1 MLFSECS
8 NYVDWCTGID
18 RFLISRVRNLD
29 KNLAVRLCITVN
41 IRTARLALVRSTVR
55 NRIIPSDRG
64 ACIACPT
71 VVLTSLNKW
80 AEINV
85 IWFFQ
90 RPDVQSR
97 FQHTMKLKT
106 FSFRV
111 T

>member
-1 MLFSECS
+1 MIFELVEFSCCFLS
-8 NYVDWCTGID
+8 AALWCTGID

-85 IWFFQ
+85 IWLQ
-90 RPDVQSR
+90 TCSPEERNIKYQ
-97 FQHTMKLKT
+97 L
-106 FSFRV
+106 
-111 T
+111 